1 MPTKETTAVT
11 ARTSPPSEFW
21 EDDLEMPLDHVLRT
35 VNDDGFRNEWVEKR
49 TGRQLTVLCNALGV
63 DHAASTRK
71 KRAAIE
77 AGDGS
82 LDPFVL
88 VERFSQFKSKISVID
103 FAQRVLAKETLQA
116 CRIDEENFDKIALLF
131 ALFTRKWSDLRLVYH
146 LDKIHKTGFAR
157 MKIAGH
163 ARKPPKSLDEYLKP
177 PVVKKVLS
185 DFDKAR
191 GDGLT
196 SELKDVI
203 THDGRNLVYVRRANR
218 PDHLVKRTGGVIHG
232 YKSEWIILD
241 FEDGGKRV
249 GISSE
254 SVDVP
259 LEIANR
265 LASGYFEKECE
276 FENESEVTYAKQLEK
291 LLGEVRD
298 AKDADLALVE
308 IVAMNSP
315 LDGAPKIKISH
326 PDSSS
331 IGGAIGHFEKAVG
344 KITSD
349 MGQIE
354 SVKVLYRKKRVSLIF
369 EAVDGAE
376 GEFVVRYSDHR
387 LNALQRRDFEK
398 HMKDIHGIKILSTE
412 KRFKRPA

>member
-1 MPTKETTAVT
+1 MSKTLNRPDA
-11 ARTSPPSEFW
+11 PPKEFW
-21 EDDLEMPLDHVLRT
+21 EDDLEIPMEHVLRT
-35 VNDDGFRNEWVEKR
+35 VNDDGFRDEWVGSR
-49 TGRQLTVLCNALGV
+49 TGRQLTVLCDTLGI
-63 DHAASTRK
+63 DGGASTRK

-77 AGDGS
+77 AMDGG

-88 VERFSQFKSKISVID
+88 VERFSQFKSKVAVVD
-103 FAQRVLAKETLQA
+103 FAQRVLPKDIFEV
-116 CRIDEENFDKIALLF
+116 CRIDDENCDKIALLF
-131 ALFTRKWSDLRLVYH
+131 ALFSRKWSDLRLVYH

-157 MKIAGH
+157 MKLAGH
-163 ARKPPKSLDEYLKP
+163 ARKPSKPLDEYLNP
-177 PVVKKVLS
+177 PAVKKVLA

-191 GDGLT
+191 RDGLT

-249 GISSE
+249 NISSE

-265 LASGYFEKECE
+265 LASGYFERECE
-276 FENESEVTYAKQLEK
+276 FENESAVTYAKQLEK

-298 AKDADLALVE
+298 AKDAELALVE
-308 IVAMNSP
+308 IVALNCP

-326 PDSSS
+326 PDSSP

-344 KITSD
+344 TITSD
-349 MGQIE
+349 MNQIE

-398 HMKDIHGIKILSTE
+398 HMKDTHGIKVLSTE